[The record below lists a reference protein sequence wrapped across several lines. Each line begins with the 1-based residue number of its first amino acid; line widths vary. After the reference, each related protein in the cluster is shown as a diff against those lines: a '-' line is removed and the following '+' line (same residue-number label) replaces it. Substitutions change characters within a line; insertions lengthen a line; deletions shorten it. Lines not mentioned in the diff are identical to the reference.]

1 MKFGMR
7 KWMVV
12 PALLAAVGCSSAQ
25 AQQQKETQPETR
37 VTLRSDDG
45 QVRIEIMDDKGEIL
59 QIVSKTI
66 TLLDLYGVEKG
77 ALLLDAYGA
86 VTVET
91 TPEPKPRVR
100 IGLTTETIPEPL
112 ALHLAMNPSSGL
124 MVTAVTEGLAAHKAG
139 LAQYDLVVKL
149 DDQSPVTQE
158 SLRERVE
165 RCQPGETI
173 TLTIVRQ
180 GNEQTIDIVAEPY
193 GEYDFIALNTYNYKP
208 RNYTV
213 LTDTRAKSIADA
225 IVLDVTS
232 HIVQP
237 DAIALAITS
246 HFVQPEQIAVQE
258 ARRVYAERI
267 LAGLITDREVVTHLE
282 AIVTTDDCP
291 IAALRAELQ
300 AMMKQIAAME
310 ALVDRI
316 QTPRD
321 E

>member
-45 QVRIEIMDDKGEIL
+45 QVRIEIVDDKGEIL

-193 GEYDFIALNTYNYKP
+193 GEYDFIAPYTYNYKP
-208 RNYTV
+208 QDYTV
-213 LTDTRAKSIADA
+213 LTDTRAKLIADA

-237 DAIALAITS
+237 DAIALAIP
-246 HFVQPEQIAVQE
+246 HFVQPEQIVVQE
-258 ARRVYAERI
+258 ATRGYAERI
-267 LAGLITDREVVTHLE
+267 LASLITDTEVVTHLE

-310 ALVDRI
+310 AIVDRI